1 MCTHQLLQY
10 NTHQLQHRHR
20 SRRRKNIAIS
30 ISILSMQRIF
40 PLIAYLWSTILIYQK
55 CSHNVHKNIIHHP
68 SISTVVV
75 DAFSINGIGPII
87 TERNQYPT
95 SSRDISE
102 RISMPYPIFDKQI
115 KVPYRRKYKSSA
127 SCTLLQSTIS
137 DTETMSTAVAPII
150 SSTND
155 SNQLINGIPNGMLD
169 VNTVNGINSNVNR
182 HSQKDNNVDTISIN
196 GDNNTNDKVG
206 KNDTIPEVPIPTAN
220 GGYSH
225 TTTSRAKIS
234 AANKGKTAWN
244 KGKARSEE
252 TRKKI
257 AEGVRRRNRER
268 FLAKLKE
275 EGITEEEY
283 EERKKEERRKKDA
296 ERRSRRTAKGG
307 YTPTKETKE
316 KISKILTEKYASGQ
330 IKRKPRDPSTIRRGF
345 KHTEETK
352 AKIRA
357 SLKAKWANDTE
368 YRELMTNKTVA
379 SGQVGKS
386 VRKRISESL
395 KKRWEDPEF
404 RAQMMEKFANRK
416 SQQGDKR
423 DESHRRK
430 ISVAMKRKWADEEY
444 RKRAT
449 AGMAKGRERDYGQ
462 VKEVKPVKRV
472 SQLKSLEPMQPIAP
486 VASRGKQEKTTK
498 IKSSSITKKKR
509 AVKKKRSVK
518 KKKASTTKRTTKS
531 SDNNIKALKAM
542 SPTSTRSTDI
552 SSSDT
557 KSQTITPGEKSTQEE
572 DGSISRLREER
583 RDLYDLLYGDEDNDN
598 GRRVNGDNIDLQP
611 VLPGNK
617 GIPIGSSSM
626 STLLGG
632 DDDDLDDFDP
642 YGLQNTI
649 TAKD

>member
-1 MCTHQLLQY
+1 MCIHQLLQY
-10 NTHQLQHRHR
+10 NTHQLRHR
-20 SRRRKNIAIS
+20 YRPRRRKSIAIS
-30 ISILSMQRIF
+30 AASMLSVYKLFPFIACIWGIILVS
-40 PLIAYLWSTILIYQK
+40 QK
-55 CSHNVHKNIIHHP
+55 CSHDVHKNIIHHP
-68 SISTVVV
+68 SSSTVVV
-75 DAFSINGIGPII
+75 DAFSINGIGQII
-87 TERNQYPT
+87 TERNPYPPT
-95 SSRDISE
+95 YQRDISE
-102 RISMPYPIFDKQI
+102 RISIPYQILDKEI
-115 KVPYRRKYKSSA
+115 NYVPYNRKYKSSA
-127 SCTLLQSTIS
+127 SCLTLLQSTIS
-137 DTETMSTAVAPII
+137 DTETISTAVTPII
-150 SSTND
+150 SSSND

-169 VNTVNGINSNVNR
+169 VNTVNGINTNVNG
-182 HSQKDNNVDTISIN
+182 HSQKDNNVDTNSIN
-196 GDNNTNDKVG
+196 GDNNTNNEIG

-225 TTTSRAKIS
+225 TTSSRAKIS
-234 AANKGKTAWN
+234 AANKGKTPWN

-283 EERKKEERRKKDA
+283 EARKKEERRKKDA

-316 KISKILTEKYASGQ
+316 KISKVLTEKYASGQ

-357 SLKAKWANDTE
+357 SLKEKWANDTE

-386 VRKRISESL
+386 VRKRISETL
-395 KKRWEDPEF
+395 KKRWEEPEF
-404 RAQMMEKFANRK
+404 RAHMMKKFANRK

-430 ISVAMKRKWADEEY
+430 ISIAMKRKWADEEY

-449 AGMAKGRERDYGQ
+449 AGMAKGRERDYGKVKQ
-462 VKEVKPVKRV
+462 VAPVKRV
-472 SQLKSLEPMQPIAP
+472 SPVKSLEPMQPVAP
-486 VASRGKQEKTTK
+486 VASRGKKEKTTT
-498 IKSSSITKKKR
+498 IKSSSTTKKKR
-509 AVKKKRSVK
+509 VVKKKRSVK
-518 KKKASTTKRTTKS
+518 KKKASTTKRKTKS
-531 SDNNIKALKAM
+531 SSSDNSIKAVKAI
-542 SPTSTRSTDI
+542 SPTSTKSTDI

-557 KSQTITPGEKSTQEE
+557 KSQTTTPEDKSTHEE

-583 RDLYDLLYGDEDNDN
+583 RDLYDLLYGDEDDDD

-642 YGLQNTI
+642 YGLQT
-649 TAKD
+649 

>member
-1 MCTHQLLQY
+1 MCTHQPLQY
-10 NTHQLQHRHR
+10 NTHQLRQRHR
-20 SRRRKNIAIS
+20 PRRHKSIKIS
-30 ISILSMQRIF
+30 ASMLSMQRIF

-55 CSHNVHKNIIHHP
+55 CSHDVHKNIMHHP
-68 SISTVVV
+68 SAQISTVVV

-102 RISMPYPIFDKQI
+102 RISILYPELFYKQI
-115 KVPYRRKYKSSA
+115 NYVPCNRKYKSSA
-127 SCTLLQSTIS
+127 SCSTLLQSTIS
-137 DTETMSTAVAPII
+137 DTETISTAVTPII

-169 VNTVNGINSNVNR
+169 VTTVNGVVNENVNG
-182 HSQKDNNVDTISIN
+182 HSQNDNNVDTISIN
-196 GDNNTNDKVG
+196 GDNNTNKVG
-206 KNDTIPEVPIPTAN
+206 KNDTMPEVPIPTAN

-234 AANKGKTAWN
+234 AANKGKTPWN

-275 EGITEEEY
+275 DGTTEEEY

-404 RAQMMEKFANRK
+404 RAHMMEKFANRK

-486 VASRGKQEKTTK
+486 VASRGKKKKTK
-498 IKSSSITKKKR
+498 HLKSSFSTAKKK
-509 AVKKKRSVK
+509 
-518 KKKASTTKRTTKS
+518 
-531 SDNNIKALKAM
+531 
-542 SPTSTRSTDI
+542 
-552 SSSDT
+552 
-557 KSQTITPGEKSTQEE
+557 IT
-572 DGSISRLREER
+572 ISRL
-583 RDLYDLLYGDEDNDN
+583 
-598 GRRVNGDNIDLQP
+598 
-611 VLPGNK
+611 
-617 GIPIGSSSM
+617 
-626 STLLGG
+626 
-632 DDDDLDDFDP
+632 
-642 YGLQNTI
+642 
-649 TAKD
+649 